1 MSGSGNNL
9 EMVPPRAG
17 IICDG
22 HRRWLDANVKINI
35 AALEG
40 VAKLNEY

>member
-1 MSGSGNNL
+1 MSGMENNL
-9 EMVPPRAG
+9 ETVPAKSG

-22 HRRWLDANVKINI
+22 HRRWLDANVVIDI

-40 VAKLNEY
+40 IAKLNEY

>member
-1 MSGSGNNL
+1 
-9 EMVPPRAG
+9 MVQH

-22 HRRWLDANVKINI
+22 HRRWLDANVKIDK

-40 VAKLNEY
+40 IAKLNEY

>member
-1 MSGSGNNL
+1 MSGLTNNL
-9 EMVPPRAG
+9 GMILDKPG

-22 HRRWLDANVKINI
+22 HRRWLDANVKIDI